1 MTLFPGPP
9 AFSLSL
15 IGLTLITTLTVS
27 LSFGPIPEIAAI
39 EARML
44 AAPGF
49 LREDLWA
56 GLVGVTSD
64 IARGCFI
71 GLLIRI
77 KAAAVPAAALWT
89 SPLLDK
95 KLLSTSKLRS

>member
-1 MTLFPGPP
+1 
-9 AFSLSL
+9 
-15 IGLTLITTLTVS
+15 
-27 LSFGPIPEIAAI
+27 
-39 EARML
+39 ML

-64 IARGCFI
+64 IARGFI